1 MQSPNMTLRMPK
13 HKFLSLNILLLY
25 IVMFKIITSFYL
37 QAKKKRE
44 EEEKKIINRIHAIF
58 GIILLFIK
66 IWSRD

>member
-1 MQSPNMTLRMPK
+1 
-13 HKFLSLNILLLY
+13 
-25 IVMFKIITSFYL
+25 MFKIITSFYL